1 MSASEPVKIPALT
14 LFDTKDA
21 VTTKISDTI
30 YVSKSNPSP
39 GRWGDGGVEELCTIK
54 WDAKLDVST
63 LPTFTNRLGRVF
75 YKLDY
80 TITMTCT
87 GGSLDFAVYHDGKRQ
102 GSKNV
107 VVEYE
112 SRSSNIS

>member
-1 MSASEPVKIPALT
+1 MSNVA
-14 LFDTKDA
+14 
-21 VTTKISDTI
+21 
-30 YVSKSNPSP
+30 P
-39 GRWGDGGVEELCTIK
+39 GRWEDGGVEELCTIK
-54 WDAKLDVST
+54 WDAKLDVSS

-75 YKLDY
+75 YQLNYK
-80 TITMTCT
+80 IVMTCA

-112 SRSSNIS
+112 SRS